1 MLCDGEK
8 IARPDQIRSGLHPGH
23 RTATRCGSGR
33 ARAELMI
40 IIANNYNGNK
50 ESEGDGEWGELEP
63 LSCPVCQNICNDSA
77 RVGACLSSVA
87 IPLDRVQVRVR
98 VSRRAAPALLLLLLL
113 LSLNFL
119 HNYVQNLFLFS
130 AFFRLV
136 SSCDGVANYR
146 HEGL

>member
-23 RTATRCGSGR
+23 RTATRCGR
-33 ARAELMI
+33 ARTELMI

-50 ESEGDGEWGELEP
+50 ETEGDGEWGELDP

-98 VSRRAAPALLLLLLL
+98 VSRRAAPALRLLL

>member
-1 MLCDGEK
+1 M
-8 IARPDQIRSGLHPGH
+8 
-23 RTATRCGSGR
+23 
-33 ARAELMI
+33 
-40 IIANNYNGNK
+40 
-50 ESEGDGEWGELEP
+50 GELGP

-113 LSLNFL
+113 SLNFL

-136 SSCDGVANYR
+136 ANYR